1 MSEFKCRASAVSK
14 IMTNGRGKDTA
25 GQTALSYVQ
34 SWAVQQ
40 VTGKSAPMRTK
51 YTEKGI
57 LVEDDAIQFAC
68 DFFNW
73 GFADKNERY
82 FETAHFTGTPDIIQ
96 GDFIVDIKSSWSK
109 DTFPYFADIDKG
121 YEMQLQVYMALTGL
135 ERAELIYV
143 LMNAPTHLIEREANA
158 MARELGE
165 EEVTQEI
172 WETCMDRMT
181 YDHMPARLRIKR
193 YNVERDD
200 ELIDAMKAR
209 VELLRPFAEECI
221 LTLNNFNL

>member
-57 LVEDDAIQFAC
+57 LVEGDAIQFAC

-109 DTFPYFADIDKG
+109 DTFPYFSDIDKG

-172 WETCMDRMT
+172 WETCMERMT

-193 YNVERDD
+193 YEVQRDD

-209 VELLRPFAEECI
+209 VELLRPFAEQCI
-221 LTLNNFNL
+221 TTLNNFNL